1 MTTCQFFM
9 VQKIKIVSAKGTTS
23 HCISYSSKS
32 GFLNQCPPIKKHTK
46 IHTTEKLVCNT
57 CNREIDSEVCR
68 ILITH
73 NIDLEPQFFSFHFF
87 APCWN
92 MRDFCKKYPNLTID
106 KMNFSVLENL
116 ISEKG
121 IKDLQNNR
129 SYWTTECG

>member
-1 MTTCQFFM
+1 M

-23 HCISYSSKS
+23 YCINYSSKS
-32 GFLNQCPPIKKHTK
+32 GFLNQCPPIKKHAK
-46 IHTTEKLVCNT
+46 IHTAEKLVCNT

-73 NIDLEPQFFSFHFF
+73 NINLEPQFFSFHFF

-92 MRDFCKKYPNLTID
+92 IGDFCQKYPNLTID
-106 KMNFSVLENL
+106 KINFSILEDS

-121 IKDLQNNR
+121 IKDLQSNP
-129 SYWTTECG
+129 SYWLESRYE